1 MDLTNIKTIKHLCQK
16 YGLHPNR
23 KNGQN
28 FLIDK
33 NILEKIIAAAD
44 LKPTDNV
51 LEIGPGFGVLTQELV
66 KHAGNVIAVEQDKRL
81 AEFLEKEIKKE
92 KSNLEIINDDILQIQ
107 NSKFKT
113 QNYNSKLKTKFA
125 VNYQLPITDYKI
137 VSNLPYQITSPVLW
151 KFLQE
156 ENINSLSSS
165 PLKRG
170 RVLESMVL
178 MVQKEVGERICA
190 KPGKMSILSVICQFY
205 AECEIVSLVSR
216 NCFWPKPE
224 VDSAIIR
231 LQTNNHPY
239 TRSICHRQIFTLKGW
254 DNNKEFMRIVKIG
267 FSAKRKMLKNNLA
280 NGLQMP
286 MEKIVAVLR
295 EAGLNEKIRAQEL
308 GVKEWRKI
316 YWLLKN

>member
-1 MDLTNIKTIKHLCQK
+1 MDLTNISIIKHLCQK
-16 YGLHPNR
+16 HGLHPNR

-33 NILEKIIAAAD
+33 NILEKIIAGAD

-81 AEFLEKEIKKE
+81 TEFLEKEIKKE
-92 KSNLEIINDDILQIQ
+92 KSNLEIINDDILKI
-107 NSKFKT
+107 NPLFYLPLIKGESKWG
-113 QNYNSKLKTKFA
+113 
-125 VNYQLPITDYKI
+125 YKI

-156 ENINSLSSS
+156 DQINLTPTLSYSGEGV
-165 PLKRG
+165 K
-170 RVLESMVL
+170 SMVL

-190 KPGKMSILSVICQFY
+190 KPGKMSILSVMCQFY

-308 GVKEWRKI
+308 GVEEWKRI
-316 YWLLKN
+316 YLLL